1 MAWYKIASVT
11 TAGSAGSA
19 SGDSGIVG
27 KTADNS
33 APIPS
38 GFVMGAYF
46 DFTSAPGTIDV
57 TVSMV
62 MPNGALITYLVTT
75 NVNTD
80 GYFPAVMLPS
90 WSAAGVVSTS
100 DLRYPHTANGQFK
113 TAVVQGDAITN
124 IVAVWLDIVPD

>member
-11 TAGSAGSA
+11 TTGSAGSA

-33 APIPS
+33 QPIPS
-38 GFVMGAYF
+38 GFVMGAF
-46 DFTSAPGTIDV
+46 IDFTTMPNTTDV
-57 TVSMV
+57 TISLV
-62 MPNGALITYLVTT
+62 MPNGALVSYLVTT

-80 GYFPAVMLPS
+80 GYYPAVMLPS
-90 WSAAGVVSTS
+90 WSAAGVVSAS

-113 TAVVQGDAITN
+113 TAVAQGDAVAN
-124 IVAVWLDIVPD
+124 GVAVWLDIVPD